1 MESCLNK
8 FFVVSLQLVVMSEK
22 KNKKVRGGDETFWN
36 SVCKKTSLYYSYR
49 KSWSTLTTVP
59 QCLALKSISSVG
71 G

>member
-36 SVCKKTSLYYSYR
+36 SVCKKNHY
-49 KSWSTLTTVP
+49 TTVTESHGQP
-59 QCLALKSISSVG
+59 
-71 G
+71 